1 MRQRRIAGL
10 GESKTQGAACASGI
24 HFPSSRS
31 AMQPFRFA
39 AIVLMG
45 TGIACA
51 QSSLTPN
58 TLRELDGLADTPS
71 STVTEPKAPK
81 SFDLSAMDT
90 TADPCTD
97 FYQYA
102 CGNWMKQNPI
112 PADQSRWGN
121 FNMLAERNQWLLYK
135 DLEAAAKPSP
145 SRTPLEAKYGDFY
158 ASCMNVDAVNA
169 KGAAPLKPALDRIAG
184 LNDKKQLAAVLTG
197 LERENGT
204 DAIFNFE
211 VQQDEKDSS
220 LQIAAVRQGGLGLPD
235 RSYYIEKAERETK
248 IRDQYVEHM
257 TKMFVLAGDTPEQAA
272 AEAKSVMA
280 IETALAEGSLS
291 RTDLREPT
299 NRYHIKTVAEL
310 EQMAPGFD
318 WSTYFGKIGI
328 GSFESLNVAQPGF
341 IEALN
346 KAIEAESLDAWKSY
360 LRWHAIHDA
369 APWLSDN
376 FVQENYN
383 FYNATL
389 QGAKELQPRW
399 KRCTRLTDIQLGE
412 AVGQDWVRK
421 NFPPAA
427 KENMTK
433 LVAALDKA
441 LGEDIQQLPWMG
453 DETKKAAEAKLALYR
468 NKIGYPDNWRDYS
481 KFTVERGDLMG
492 NVNRGS
498 EFEQQRNLNKLGK
511 PVDETEWGMTPP
523 TVNAYYEPS
532 LNDINFPAGILQ
544 PPFYSLTGDEAVNF
558 GGIGVVI
565 GHEMTHGFDDEGSK
579 YDGKGNLR
587 EWQTPADRK
596 AFTERTDC
604 EVQEYDK
611 FAPEPG
617 SNVNGKLTLGENT
630 ADNGGIRIAFLAL
643 ENTLAAQSKQ
653 LDGPKQEGFTPAQR
667 FFIGFGQIW
676 CESRRPEYSRMMVKV
691 DPHSPGKFRVNGTVQ
706 NFEEFGKAF
715 GCKKGAPMYP
725 ENACRVW

>member
-1 MRQRRIAGL
+1 
-10 GESKTQGAACASGI
+10 
-24 HFPSSRS
+24 
-31 AMQPFRFA
+31 MQPFRFA

-51 QSSLTPN
+51 QSTLSPTP
-58 TLRELDGLADTPS
+58 LRALDALADTG
-71 STVTEPKAPK
+71 STAAPAEPKAQK
-81 SFDLSAMDT
+81 MLDLSSMDT

-97 FYQYA
+97 FYQYS
-102 CGNWMKQNPI
+102 CGNWAKNNPI
-112 PADQSRWGN
+112 PADQARWGN
-121 FNMLAERNQWLLYK
+121 FGMLAERNQWLLYK
-135 DLEAAAKPSP
+135 DLEVAAKPSP
-145 SRTPLEAKYGDFY
+145 NRTPLEAKYGDFY
-158 ASCMNVDAVNA
+158 ASCMNVDAVNQ
-169 KGAAPLKPALDRIAG
+169 KGATPLKPSLDRIAE
-184 LNDKKQLAAVLTG
+184 LNDKKQLATVLTE
-197 LERENGT
+197 LERQDGT
-204 DAIFNFE
+204 DALFQFQ

-220 LQIAAVRQGGLGLPD
+220 QQIAGVRQGGLGLPD
-235 RSYYIEKAERETK
+235 RSYYIEKSERETK
-248 IRDQYVEHM
+248 IRGQYVDHM

-291 RTDLREPT
+291 RTDLREPA

-310 EQMAPGFD
+310 EQMAPAFD

-328 GSFESLNVAQPGF
+328 GSFQSLNVAQPGF
-341 IEALN
+341 VEALN
-346 KAIEAESLDAWKSY
+346 KAIDGESLDTWKSY
-360 LRWHAIHDA
+360 LRWHAIHEA

-399 KRCTRLTDIQLGE
+399 KRCTRLTDMSLGE
-412 AVGQDWVRK
+412 AVGQDWVKR

-433 LVAALDKA
+433 LVASLDKA

-453 DETKKAAEAKLALYR
+453 DATKKEAEAKLALYR
-468 NKIGYPDNWRDYS
+468 NKIGYPDKWRDYS
-481 KFTVERGDLMG
+481 KFTVERGDLLG
-492 NVNRGS
+492 NVSRGE
-498 EFEQQRNLNKLGK
+498 EFERQRNLNKLGK

-523 TVNAYYEPS
+523 TVNAYYDPS
-532 LNDINFPAGILQ
+532 MNDINFPAGILQ
-544 PPFYSLTGDEAVNF
+544 PPFYSLSADSAQNF
-558 GGIGVVI
+558 GGIGMVI

-604 EVQEYDK
+604 EVNEYNN

-617 SNVNGKLTLGENT
+617 ANVNGKLTLGENT

-643 ENTLAAQSKQ
+643 QNTLAAEGKNV
-653 LDGPKQEGFTPAQR
+653 DGPKENGFTPAQQ
-667 FFIGFGQIW
+667 FFIQYGQIW

-691 DPHSPGKFRVNGTVQ
+691 DPHSPGKFRVDGVVQ
-706 NFEEFGKAF
+706 NFDEFGKAF
-715 GCKKGAPMYP
+715 HCKKGSPMYP
-725 ENACRVW
+725 ENSCRVW